1 MISPEDKNLHR
12 KFQEYGRNVREWTR
26 KCVLLLPE
34 IDRRQVWRKKKF
46 SSIYEYAAKLAGM
59 SRDTVNDALR
69 ILRKIEDR
77 PLIKQVVEEKGI
89 NAVKPVVNLLTS
101 ENEKFWAEKAK
112 EMSKNTLQTYVKDFR
127 QNYRLDGRAGP
138 SEQPVKVTISMEL
151 NSNLAAQLQKIK
163 GDMSWEELMFK
174 FLEWSSEK
182 IEFKTIG
189 GARPMPGAVP
199 LPVQSKYRYIPV
211 AIRKYVVEKSGGMCA
226 YPTCFRRS
234 TSIHHINRFW
244 TDHIHD
250 PKQMVALCDAH
261 ERMAHLGLIKNEES
275 VVHNWGVLK
284 EVDKSNPKFYTDR
297 TVQAYRMAHQKALGP

>member
-1 MISPEDKNLHR
+1 MISSEDKNLHR
-12 KFQEYGRNVREWTR
+12 KFQEYGRNAREWTR

-69 ILRKIEDR
+69 VLRKIEDKL
-77 PLIKQVVEEKGI
+77 LIKQVVEEKGI
-89 NAVKPVVNLLTS
+89 NAVKPIVNLLTS

-112 EMSKNTLQTYVKDFR
+112 EMSKNTLQTYIKDFR

-138 SEQPVKVTISMEL
+138 SSQSVKITISMEL
-151 NSNLAAQLQKIK
+151 NSNLAAQLQKMK
-163 GDMSWEELMFK
+163 GDMSWEELMMEFVQ
-174 FLEWSSEK
+174 WSSEK
-182 IEFKTIG
+182 IELKTVG
-189 GARPMPGAVP
+189 EARPMPVK
-199 LPVQSKYRYIPV
+199 SKNRYIPV
-211 AIRKYVVEKSGGMCA
+211 AIRKHVVKKFGGICA
-226 YPTCFRRS
+226 YPTCFRRP

-261 ERMAHLGLIKNEES
+261 ERMAHLGLIKDEES
-275 VVHNWGVLK
+275 AVHNWGVLK
-284 EVDKSNPKFYTDR
+284 EADKSNPKFYTDR
-297 TVQAYRMAHQKALGP
+297 MVQAYRMAHQKALGP